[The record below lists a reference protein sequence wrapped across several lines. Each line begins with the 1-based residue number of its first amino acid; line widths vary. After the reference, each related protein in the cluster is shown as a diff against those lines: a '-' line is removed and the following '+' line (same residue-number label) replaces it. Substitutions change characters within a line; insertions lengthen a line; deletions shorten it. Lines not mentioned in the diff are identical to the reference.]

1 MKKRRTKIVILIV
14 VAAVIGTIL
23 IYLCTG
29 NYAASIEAKQAMQTG
44 NGVSVT
50 EDTKTIAFMP
60 DTPPKNGFVFYPGGK
75 VDADAYAMF
84 ARDIAEQ
91 GVLCVIVKMPFDLAV
106 FNVNGAKDVLDAY
119 PDIENWTVGGHSLGG
134 VMAAEYA
141 KNDDRVKDIVF
152 LASYPN
158 SDLSKSGKRALDIT
172 AGNDQV
178 LAWDK
183 YAAAEPKFPA
193 DTVSYR
199 IESGNHS
206 GFGSYGY
213 QSGDGQASISPAQQQ
228 KEAAEQII
236 KWISDR

>member
-1 MKKRRTKIVILIV
+1 M
-14 VAAVIGTIL
+14 
-23 IYLCTG
+23 
-29 NYAASIEAKQAMQTG
+29 
-44 NGVSVT
+44 
-50 EDTKTIAFMP
+50 
-60 DTPPKNGFVFYPGGK
+60 
-75 VDADAYAMF
+75 
-84 ARDIAEQ
+84 
-91 GVLCVIVKMPFDLAV
+91 
-106 FNVNGAKDVLDAY
+106 
-119 PDIENWTVGGHSLGG
+119 
-134 VMAAEYA
+134 
-141 KNDDRVKDIVF
+141 
-152 LASYPN
+152 
-158 SDLSKSGKRALDIT
+158 
-172 AGNDQV
+172 